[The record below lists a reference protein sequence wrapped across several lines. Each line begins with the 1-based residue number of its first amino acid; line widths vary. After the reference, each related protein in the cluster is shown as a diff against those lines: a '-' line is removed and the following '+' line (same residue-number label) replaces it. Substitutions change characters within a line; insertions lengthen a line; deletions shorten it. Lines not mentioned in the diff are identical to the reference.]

1 MLTLMLTNTR
11 ASTFFRLSSANY
23 LCFLIGPPLA
33 AWLMAKNPWLPFTLG
48 VCLQA
53 IAIPVT
59 LAMPETLGA
68 RKVDKNGSVESDI
81 DSDPLDLSEK
91 DRPAT
96 PRTLHL
102 NQPRRIFAA
111 MRKAIASLAT
121 ASAFLL
127 STWRIPFFL
136 SIYPFRM
143 LMSALDSLLLQY
155 ISKRYDWPF
164 SAATNIYS
172 VLAGASMLVLLFL
185 LPWLSSFL
193 QKKRGY
199 TTSRKDVLLT
209 RLGLTAFAAGLLV
222 TGVAPS
228 IGVLITGL
236 VIGALGS
243 GVGSAMR
250 ALLTSWVKPNE
261 VARLYSAL
269 SIVETAGMT
278 AGGPICAGLFSAGMN
293 WAKGGGTQMWLG
305 LPWMVVG
312 AMSCI
317 IVVLVWVVR
326 FGDRKD
332 DMEDGKEGRD

>member
-1 MLTLMLTNTR
+1 
-11 ASTFFRLSSANY
+11 
-23 LCFLIGPPLA
+23 
-33 AWLMAKNPWLPFTLG
+33 MAKNPWLPFTIG
-48 VCLQA
+48 IFLQA

-59 LAMPETLGA
+59 FAMPETLGA
-68 RKVDKNGSVESDI
+68 RKVNKDGHIELDADVE
-81 DSDPLDLSEK
+81 PLHLGEK
-91 DRPAT
+91 DGVSSR
-96 PRTLHL
+96 RTLNL
-102 NQPRRIFAA
+102 KQPGTIFRALKSVF
-111 MRKAIASLAT
+111 MSLAT
-121 ASAFLL
+121 NSAFLL

-155 ISKRYDWPF
+155 ISKRYEWPF

-185 LPWLSSFL
+185 LPWFSSFL
-193 QKKRGY
+193 QTKRGY
-199 TTSRKDVLLT
+199 STSRKDVLLT

-222 TGVAPS
+222 TGLAPS
-228 IGVLITGL
+228 IGVLVSGL

-278 AGGPICAGLFSAGMN
+278 VGGPICAGLFGIGMN
-293 WAKGGGTQMWLG
+293 WAKGRGSQMWLG

-312 AMSCI
+312 LLSCI
-317 IVVLVWVVR
+317 LVVLIWVVR
-326 FGDRKD
+326 FGDKRAGVG
-332 DMEDGKEGRD
+332 EDKEEESQWSAENR